1 MANVF
6 LQPPAHFEPGDNP
19 QQAWEDWKEAYNI
32 YEQACEYATKPTAT
46 RRALLLHVLGPHGRR
61 VAQTFPHSTSNHRLR
76 AADGSSYAPPG
87 TKQQHKHGDCH
98 TGNLPELNPGQPVW
112 LHLNQKWE
120 KATVVNVGPEPRRYA
135 VKTETGG
142 ILFRN
147 RIHLR
152 PRTPQPTVAEAS
164 PKDYEIAEPSLPV
177 PTQQVEEQP
186 RPPQTTHFGRRIKP
200 PARYPSL
207 RSDFT

>member
-1 MANVF
+1 MGRKLRTFLPTLPSV
-6 LQPPAHFEPGDNP
+6 LQPSF
-19 QQAWEDWKEAYNI
+19 
-32 YEQACEYATKPTAT
+32 PTIPHH
-46 RRALLLHVLGPHGRR
+46 ALLHERQKR
-61 VAQTFPHSTSNHRLR
+61 
-76 AADGSSYAPPG
+76 
-87 TKQQHKHGDCH
+87 QHKHGDCH
-98 TGNLPELNPGQPVW
+98 TRNLPELNPGQPVW

-142 ILFRN
+142 IFFRN

-152 PRTPQPTVAEAS
+152 PRTPPQTVAEAS
-164 PKDYEIAEPSLPV
+164 PEDYDIAEPSPPV
-177 PTQQVEEQP
+177 PTQQLEKRP
-186 RPPQTTHFGRRIKP
+186 RPPQTTRFGRRIKP

>member
-1 MANVF
+1 MASTF

-19 QQAWEDWKEAYNI
+19 QQAWEDRKEAYNI

-46 RRALLLHVLGPHGRR
+46 RRALLLHVLRPHGRR
-61 VAQTFPHSTSNHRLR
+61 VAQTFPPSPPTI
-76 AADGSSYAPPG
+76 DGEQPTDQVTYLLEQFDALYRPY
-87 TKQQHKHGDCH
+87 K
-98 TGNLPELNPGQPVW
+98 NPVW

-120 KATVVNVGPEPRRYA
+120 SATVVNVGPEPRRYA
-135 VKTETGG
+135 VNTDTGG
-142 ILFRN
+142 IFFRN

-152 PRTPQPTVAEAS
+152 PRNTQQTIAEAS
-164 PKDYEIAEPSLPV
+164 PEDYDIAEPSLPV
-177 PTQQVEEQP
+177 ATQQVEERP
-186 RPPQTTHFGRRIKP
+186 RPPPTTRSRRRIKP